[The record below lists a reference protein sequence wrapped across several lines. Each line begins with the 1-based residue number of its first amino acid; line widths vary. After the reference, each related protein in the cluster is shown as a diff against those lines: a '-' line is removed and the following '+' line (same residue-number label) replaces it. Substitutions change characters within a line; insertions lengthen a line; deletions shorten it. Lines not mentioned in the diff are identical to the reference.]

1 MTETQTDPVVK
12 TADDII
18 ANEDFGA
25 KLNDA
30 VAKAVAAAM
39 KLVPETKA
47 SDKLFASPVNFHA
60 KPEIKSILGA
70 SIIALYKGKNDP
82 DRAISY
88 AKARWGDGNPVQM
101 GFQKSLT
108 SETTGGAVEMVQ
120 TTVAN
125 EVIAAL
131 RPTSVVRRSSPRIVG
146 NPTGTLQIAR
156 VATGVNGG
164 WIGEATARNAEQ
176 QVIDTVTLTRNK
188 AKVTVPYTRELIL
201 FATPDVE
208 QAIADDVTA
217 AMVQLTDTAYIRGNG
232 TSSSPTGIRFQVNTA
247 TNVIT
252 SVGVTAANVET
263 DIGAL
268 LQAIRGANVPITP
281 ETGFF
286 WMSSRS
292 FTFLETLRDSNGNL
306 IYPELRNAVPKIMQ
320 YSVLISNNI
329 GDNITSGGSPATG
342 DSEIYFGYGPSIMI
356 ADSADLSLE
365 VLENVAYT
373 DSTGTLV
380 SANDRDEVVI
390 NAMLMTDIALRH
402 TVAWAVL
409 DDVRYGA

>member
-1 MTETQTDPVVK
+1 MTDTTPDAVVK

-18 ANEDFGA
+18 ASTDFGS
-25 KLNDA
+25 KLDA
-30 VAKAVAAAM
+30 AIAKAIASAM
-39 KLVPETKA
+39 KPADAKT
-47 SDKLFASPVNFHA
+47 SDKLFAAPAHFNA
-60 KPEIKSILGA
+60 KPEIKSVLGA

-82 DRAISY
+82 TTAITF
-88 AKARWGDGNPVQM
+88 AKERWGDGNPVQI

-108 SETTGGAVEMVQ
+108 SETTGGAIEMVQ

-131 RPTSVVRRSSPRIVG
+131 RPTSVVRRSSPRIVP
-146 NPTGTLQIAR
+146 NPTGTLQISR
-156 VATGVNGG
+156 VATGVSGG

-188 AKVTVPYTRELIL
+188 AKVTVPYTRELIM

-208 QAIADDVTA
+208 QAVADDVTA
-217 AMVQLTDTAYIRGNG
+217 AMVQLTDSAYIRGAG
-232 TSSSPTGIRFQVNTA
+232 TSSTPLGIRFQVATA

-263 DIGAL
+263 DIGNL

-281 ETGFF
+281 ETGYF

-292 FTFLETLRDSNGNL
+292 FTFLEKLRDSNGNL
-306 IYPELRNAVPKIMQ
+306 IYPELRNSVPKIMQ
-320 YSVLISNNI
+320 YTVLITNNI
-329 GDNITSGGSPATG
+329 GDSIASGGSPATG

-356 ADSADLSLE
+356 ADSADLSLN

-373 DSTGTLV
+373 DSGGTLV
-380 SANDRDEVVI
+380 SSNDRDEVII

>member
-1 MTETQTDPVVK
+1 MTETTNTDTVVK

-18 ANEDFGA
+18 ASADFGT

-30 VAKAVAAAM
+30 IAKAVAAAM
-39 KLVPETKA
+39 KPAETKN
-47 SDKLFASPVNFHA
+47 SDKLFGAPAHFDA
-60 KPEIKSILGA
+60 KPEIKSVLGA
-70 SIIALYKGKNDP
+70 SIVALYKGKNDP

-88 AKARWGDGNPVQM
+88 AKSRWGDGNPVQL

-108 SETTGGAVEMVQ
+108 SETTGGAIEMVQ

-131 RPTSVVRRSSPRIVG
+131 RPTSVVRRSSPRIVP

-156 VATGVNGG
+156 VATGVSGG

-217 AMVQLTDTAYIRGNG
+217 AMVQLTDTAYIRGAG
-232 TSSSPTGIRFQVNTA
+232 TSSTPLGIRFQVATG

-252 SVGVTAANVET
+252 SVGTSAANVET

-281 ETGFF
+281 ETGYF

-292 FTFLETLRDSNGNL
+292 FTFLEKLRDTNGNL
-306 IYPELRNAVPKIMQ
+306 IYPELRNPVPKIMQ
-320 YSVLISNNI
+320 YTVLITNNI
-329 GDNITSGGSPATG
+329 GDSIASGGSPATG

-356 ADSADLSLE
+356 ADSADLSLN

-373 DSTGTLV
+373 DSGGTLV
-380 SANDRDEVVI
+380 SSNDRDEVII

>member
-1 MTETQTDPVVK
+1 MPDTETEAVVK

-18 ANEDFGA
+18 ASEDFGT

-30 VAKAVAAAM
+30 IAKAIASAM
-39 KLVPETKA
+39 KPAETKT
-47 SDKLFASPVNFHA
+47 SDKLFAAPAHFDA
-60 KPEIKSILGA
+60 KPEIKSVLGA
-70 SIIALYKGKNDP
+70 SIVALYKGKNDP
-82 DRAISY
+82 DRAITY
-88 AKARWGDGNPVQM
+88 AKNRWGDGNPVQI

-108 SETTGGAVEMVQ
+108 SETTGGAIEMVQ

-131 RPTSVVRRSSPRIVG
+131 RPTSVVRRSSPRIVP

-156 VATGVNGG
+156 VATGVSGG

-217 AMVQLTDTAYIRGNG
+217 AMVQLTDTAYIRGAG
-232 TSSSPTGIRFQVNTA
+232 TSSTPLGIRFQVATG

-252 SVGVTAANVET
+252 SVGTSAANVET

-281 ETGFF
+281 ETGYF

-292 FTFLETLRDSNGNL
+292 FTFLEKLRDTNGNL
-306 IYPELRNAVPKIMQ
+306 IYPELRNPVPKIMQ
-320 YSVLISNNI
+320 YTVLITNNI
-329 GDNITSGGSPATG
+329 GDSIASGGSPATG

-356 ADSADLSLE
+356 ADSADLSLN

-373 DSTGTLV
+373 NSGGTLV
-380 SANDRDEVVI
+380 SSNDRDEVII

>member
-1 MTETQTDPVVK
+1 MTETTNTDTVVK

-18 ANEDFGA
+18 ASADFGT

-30 VAKAVAAAM
+30 IAKAVASAM
-39 KLVPETKA
+39 KPAETKT
-47 SDKLFASPVNFHA
+47 SDQLFGAPAHFDA
-60 KPEIKSILGA
+60 KPEIKSVLGA
-70 SIIALYKGKNDP
+70 SIVALYKGKNDP

-88 AKARWGDGNPVQM
+88 AKSRWGDGNPVQL

-108 SETTGGAVEMVQ
+108 SETTGGAIEMVQ

-131 RPTSVVRRSSPRIVG
+131 RPTSVVRRSSPRIVP

-156 VATGVNGG
+156 VATGVSGG

-208 QAIADDVTA
+208 MAIADDVTA
-217 AMVQLTDTAYIRGNG
+217 AMVQLTDTAYIRGAG
-232 TSSSPTGIRFQVNTA
+232 TSSTPLGIRFQVATG

-252 SVGVTAANVET
+252 SVGTSAANVET

-281 ETGFF
+281 ETGYF

-292 FTFLETLRDSNGNL
+292 FTFLEKLRDSNGNL
-306 IYPELRNAVPKIMQ
+306 IYPELRNPVPKIMQ
-320 YSVLISNNI
+320 YTVLITNNI
-329 GDNITSGGSPATG
+329 GDSIASGGSPATG

-356 ADSADLSLE
+356 ADSADLSLN

-373 DSTGTLV
+373 DSGGTLV

>member
-1 MTETQTDPVVK
+1 MTDTTPDAVVK

-18 ANEDFGA
+18 ASTDFGS
-25 KLNDA
+25 KLDA
-30 VAKAVAAAM
+30 AIAKAIASAM
-39 KLVPETKA
+39 KPADAKT
-47 SDKLFASPVNFHA
+47 SDKLFAAPAHFNA
-60 KPEIKSILGA
+60 KPEIKSVLGA

-82 DRAISY
+82 SNAITF
-88 AKARWGDGNPVQM
+88 AKERWGDGNPVQI

-108 SETTGGAVEMVQ
+108 SETTAGAIEMVQ

-131 RPTSVVRRSSPRIVG
+131 RPTSVVRRSSPRIVP
-146 NPTGTLQIAR
+146 NPTGTLQISR
-156 VATGVNGG
+156 VATGVSGG

-188 AKVTVPYTRELIL
+188 AKVTVPYTRELIM

-208 QAIADDVTA
+208 QAVADDVTA
-217 AMVQLTDTAYIRGNG
+217 AMVQLTDSAYIRGAG
-232 TSSSPTGIRFQVNTA
+232 TSSTPLGIRFQVATA

-263 DIGAL
+263 DIGNL

-281 ETGFF
+281 ETGYF

-292 FTFLETLRDSNGNL
+292 FTFLEKLRDSNGNL
-306 IYPELRNAVPKIMQ
+306 IYPELRNSVPKIMQ
-320 YSVLISNNI
+320 YTVLITNNI
-329 GDNITSGGSPATG
+329 GDSIASGGSPATG

-356 ADSADLSLE
+356 ADSADLSLN

-373 DSTGTLV
+373 DSGGTLV
-380 SANDRDEVVI
+380 SSNDRDEVII